1 MFSVLLALQLAVCL
15 FLFFADFDAVYRGMQ
30 FLCTPVIWRVYVL
43 LMLLATFCVS
53 FFTEDVLLQN
63 KHLWMLIK
71 ACFGYQSKS
80 QYRKW
85 QRMLQRD
92 PNWPPVNTKDFAAKR
107 MAEVYVNPSYEHGG

>member
-1 MFSVLLALQLAVCL
+1 MELAH
-15 FLFFADFDAVYRGMQ
+15 GMGAG
-30 FLCTPVIWRVYVL
+30 FGPPP
-43 LMLLATFCVS
+43 LMLCHLPPQ
-53 FFTEDVLLQN
+53 DVLLQN

-107 MAEVYVNPSYEHGG
+107 MAEVYVNPSYEQGD